1 MKIITT
7 RVYTDRLKAQ
17 VLQVLENG
25 KLESYEAAR
34 RKYGIQGNVTVANW
48 ARKSGKTNLLHKSE
62 VIDVEVL

>member
-1 MKIITT
+1 MIIRTMRSYT
-7 RVYTDRLKAQ
+7 QAFKDRVLKE
-17 VLQVLENG
+17 LENG